1 LIPGMCKQFNAR
13 WCDLP
18 QTERQQIRKFNKICS
33 VRRCICKEGRKNR
46 KGKWWEWRRTSRM

>member
-1 LIPGMCKQFNAR
+1 MCKQFNAR